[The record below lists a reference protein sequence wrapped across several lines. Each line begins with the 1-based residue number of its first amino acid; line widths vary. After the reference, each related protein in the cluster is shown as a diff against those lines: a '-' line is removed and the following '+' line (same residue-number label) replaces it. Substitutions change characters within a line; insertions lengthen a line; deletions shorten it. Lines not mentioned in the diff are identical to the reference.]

1 MTNEE
6 LQLLKDLF
14 STVGS
19 VSSAGFDA
27 MVRYTFASGLT
38 WLIAG
43 TMAFMLTLTSVLV
56 GIFKDFDDND
66 WNGVLLVG
74 GGMFALVS
82 LLVIGTNLVDV
93 IEPSG
98 ATVKELLKAATR

>member
-43 TMAFMLTLTSVLV
+43 VVAFMVSMTGVLV
-56 GIFKDFDDND
+56 GIFKEFADDD
-66 WNGVLLVG
+66 WNGALVFG
-74 GGMFALVS
+74 GGLVALVS
-82 LLVIGTNLVDV
+82 LLVIGANLVDV
-93 IEPSG
+93 IEPAG
-98 ATVKELLKAATR
+98 ATVRELLDKTTR